1 MPVQLFQSLLLILF
15 IILPL
20 WVLYRVPVYKDL
32 KKQGIKF
39 LNVKERLLLIF
50 IVYLGFVIALTIVP
64 VQISAFQNPKEP
76 GLNFIPFIN
85 TYQHLLY
92 TISSPDN
99 TMTNFALE
107 NIFGNILLFIPAGI
121 LLPCIFPAYRNAWK
135 TAANCFYFSLT
146 IELIQLLLR
155 QFGTY
160 RTVDIDD
167 IILNTLGGIIGFLLF
182 TIFNRLHIFPQNK
195 HVKMIA

>member
-1 MPVQLFQSLLLILF
+1 MPAQLFQSILLILLT
-15 IILPL
+15 ILPL
-20 WVLYRVPVYKDL
+20 WVLYRLPVYKDL
-32 KKQGIKF
+32 KRQGKKI
-39 LNVKERLLLIF
+39 LNAKEWLLLIS
-50 IVYLGFVIALTIVP
+50 IVYLGLVIALTIVP

-85 TYQHLLY
+85 TYQHFLY
-92 TISSPDN
+92 TLASPDN

-121 LLPCIFPAYRNAWK
+121 LLPCIFPGYRNAWK
-135 TAANCFYFSLT
+135 TAATCFYFSLT

-167 IILNTLGGIIGFLLF
+167 IILNTLGGVIGFLLF
-182 TIFNRLHIFPQNK
+182 TILNRLDIFPQNK
-195 HVKMIA
+195 DANTIA